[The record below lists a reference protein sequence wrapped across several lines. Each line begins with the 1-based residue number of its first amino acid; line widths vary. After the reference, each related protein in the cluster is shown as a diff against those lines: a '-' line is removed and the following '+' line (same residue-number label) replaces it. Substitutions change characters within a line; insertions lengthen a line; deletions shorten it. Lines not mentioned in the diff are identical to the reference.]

1 MYFFGKIIRGRGVGR
16 QLNFPTF
23 NFEIPENLPAGR
35 QGFKL
40 AEGVYVARISWDMK
54 TSPAILFFGRRETFD
69 GKKAL
74 EVHILDGEISEAPES
89 AEVEV
94 LEKIRDVRKFAN
106 EEELKKQIAEDCATA
121 RRILNSSSKIYE
133 FLNSKLF

>member
-1 MYFFGKIIRGRGVGR
+1 MHFFGKIIRGRGAGR

-23 NFEIPENLPAGR
+23 NFEIPENLPAGG

-40 AEGVYVARISWDMK
+40 AEGVHVARISWDLK
-54 TSPAILFFGRRETFD
+54 TFPAILFFGRRETFD

-74 EVHILDGEISEAPES
+74 EVHVLDEKISEAPES

-94 LEKIRDVRKFAN
+94 LEKIRDVQKFTN
-106 EEELKKQIAEDCATA
+106 EEELKKQIAADCQKA
-121 RRILNSSSKIYE
+121 REILGVK
-133 FLNSKLF
+133 